1 MPPPRFSHWLM
12 FPWIKFPHFL
22 GNFRVHKYISTCS
35 TPRSGSVP
43 SKSHGVAIE
52 AAATGKSYWRHD
64 DHIFPTKAFMWQ
76 SFCATETF
84 FLFPKF
90 SFCLEMKA
98 QPVLPR
104 RGCFLHSLWEMFTK
118 PLHDWLAGWLNL
130 ACFCPFCFKGGG
142 GIPVAED
149 AGRVADQPWY
159 TYVTANTYMGSRKP
173 YRSKA
178 I

>member
-1 MPPPRFSHWLM
+1 
-12 FPWIKFPHFL
+12 
-22 GNFRVHKYISTCS
+22 
-35 TPRSGSVP
+35 
-43 SKSHGVAIE
+43 
-52 AAATGKSYWRHD
+52 
-64 DHIFPTKAFMWQ
+64 MWQ

-142 GIPVAED
+142 GSPWRKVKGGWPTSRGTHTSPLTHTWDPESLTD
-149 AGRVADQPWY
+149 RKLFRKLCTCSFGRVLFISTVSWTSFGYNFMIKIHMFKTHLNKRFSLVRNIIKENKFCYCFSPD
-159 TYVTANTYMGSRKP
+159 V
-173 YRSKA
+173 SKNQSSSH
-178 I
+178 